1 MVLAAL
7 QFRWPVRRS
16 LRSSCL
22 QSMRVLRHLVDTVP
36 MDGENPP
43 DIDPKSGS
51 EVVWK
56 AHD

>member
-1 MVLAAL
+1 MHDGIRTAL
-7 QFRWPVRRS
+7 HGRS